1 MKSSF
6 VTLAILGAAAAGWFL
21 RPLSHDPG
29 NASNSAAASHGERK
43 IAYYQSPMHPW
54 IKSDKP
60 GKCTICGMDLVPIY
74 EGDTGTGMNSGDGGG
89 NDHSAGP
96 NTVSLTASQIHVLDV
111 RTAEAAVQPLTKSLR
126 VAGTMDDDER
136 RHRILSAYVD
146 GRIDQLF
153 ANHHGAEVTEGQPL
167 ARVYSPTL
175 LQAERDYRQLSGPLK
190 QNTALRLKQ
199 MGLTDAQIAAL
210 PSKPENEL
218 SSEILAPLT
227 GTVVEHHVYEGQY
240 VKEGENLFEIADFST
255 MWFLFEA
262 YEQDFSWLQIG
273 QEVQVTAPSLPGKVF
288 PGKVTFIDPNLDP
301 ATRTTEVRVEI
312 ENPLIDGRREILHKV
327 YADGLV
333 KISAPEVLAVPRS
346 TVLRTGPEALVYVD
360 HGHGSYEQRVVK
372 TGRQGDTLIEI
383 LSGLK
388 AGEKVVANGNLL
400 IDGQAELN
408 RSFTPSAESSA
419 SAAGETGFTFTPARE
434 AATRALLT
442 TSDAMAAALA
452 KGDLEAFNKAS
463 EPVMEQTAALA
474 KAFADDAT
482 LTKPLAALTSAS
494 HLHGFE
500 NLKAARTAF
509 HEFAV
514 ASTGLLQPLRKAPGA
529 PEFKVWE
536 CFMVD
541 QIVPDV
547 PATGR
552 WLQLSG
558 REGQNPYF
566 GKSMLNCAKE
576 IQPGAPNP

>member
-1 MKSSF
+1 MKTSF
-6 VTLAILGAAAAGWFL
+6 TILAMLGAAAAGWFL
-21 RPLSHDPG
+21 RPLSHSPG
-29 NASNSAAASHGERK
+29 SGGSTAAPGERK
-43 IAYYQSPMHPW
+43 IAFYQSAMHPW
-54 IKSDKP
+54 IKSGKP
-60 GKCTICGMDLVPIY
+60 GKCTICGMELTPIY
-74 EGDTGTGMNSGDGGG
+74 EGEKGMVEDA
-89 NDHSAGP
+89 HGP

-111 RTAEAAVQPLTKSLR
+111 RTAEAAVRPLTKSLR

-146 GRIDQLF
+146 GRIEKLF

-167 ARVYSPTL
+167 ARIYSPTL

-199 MGLTDAQIAAL
+199 MGLSEEQIAAL

-255 MWFLFEA
+255 MWFLFKA
-262 YEQDFSWLQIG
+262 YEQDFSWIQIG
-273 QEVQVTAPSLPGKVF
+273 QEVRVTTPSVPGKTF
-288 PGKVTFIDPNLDP
+288 TGKVIFIDPNLDP
-301 ATRTTEVRVEI
+301 ATRSTDVRVEI
-312 ENPLIDGRREILHKV
+312 DNPLVDSRRELLHKV
-327 YADGLV
+327 YAEGIVSLT
-333 KISAPEVLAVPRS
+333 APEVLAVPKS
-346 TVLRTGPEALVYVD
+346 TVLRTGPDALVYVD
-360 HGHGSYEQRVVK
+360 HGHGSYEQRAVK

-388 AGEKVVANGNLL
+388 GGEKVVANGNLL

-408 RSFTPSAESSA
+408 RSFTPSAEPSA
-419 SAAGETGFTFTPARE
+419 PGTDLAFTPALE
-434 AATRALLT
+434 AATKALLT
-442 TSDAMAAALA
+442 TSDTMADTLA
-452 KGDLEAFNKAS
+452 KSDLAAFNQAS
-463 EPVMEQTAALA
+463 GPVMEQAAALV
-474 KAFADDAT
+474 KAFSDDPS
-482 LTKPLAALTSAS
+482 LTKQLQALTEAS
-494 HLHGFE
+494 HLHGFDD
-500 NLKAARTAF
+500 LKAARAAF

-514 ASTGLLQPLRKAPGA
+514 ASTNLLQPLRKVPGA

-547 PATGR
+547 PAKGR

-566 GKSMLNCAKE
+566 GKSMLNCVKE